1 MNTVLIVEDEKM
13 IRQGIKSMIQRS
25 GVPVQT
31 IIECSNGQ
39 MALEVLQSQQIDV
52 MFTDIRMPKMDGIT
66 LVQEMQKFQRRPLT
80 VVISGYDDFSYAVEM
95 LRMGVKEYILKP
107 IDREQIMSIM
117 HKMEDELTHIK
128 EEQDTLRQAGYQQLR
143 FLCTSEKVSA
153 EDEELTGRYYQD
165 SFLQGEYEVCCCSY
179 DGEEEEQGNSYLY
192 LHNVGGYDLFLIG
205 CENKE
210 FLIRNE
216 LRNCY
221 AGFSQPVSGISSL
234 KKAYEQAVLGRH
246 EAFARAI
253 KVVDCNES
261 YMKKQTEHPKMAEE
275 ENRRL
280 ESAVHILGTERVEEA
295 VELIQDYGRQVQ
307 NGAMDTDEFA
317 QRMHLML
324 ERIAVNYENAPK
336 VRKESILE
344 LQDIYRYQ
352 TITEYVNTLT
362 DWMRRF
368 HDLISEEFDDYKNKQ
383 KIQQAVSYIHEN
395 YNKDLNMAVVS
406 NYISM
411 NYSLF
416 SYVFK
421 QYTGTNFVNFLKDLR
436 MQEAKRLLETSD
448 MRVNE
453 ISQSVGY
460 ENEKHFMKIF
470 KATLGVSPTEYRK
483 SIQLKGE

>member
-1 MNTVLIVEDEKM
+1 MNTVLIVEDEKL
-13 IRQGIKSMIQRS
+13 IRQGIKSMIQRC
-25 GVPVQT
+25 GVNIQT

-39 MALEVLQSQQIDV
+39 MALDVLQSQQVDV

-66 LVQEMQKFQRRPLT
+66 LVQEMQKFAKRPLT
-80 VVISGYDDFSYAVEM
+80 VVISGYDDFAYAVEM
-95 LRMGVKEYILKP
+95 LRMGVREYILKP
-107 IDREQIMSIM
+107 IDREQITGIM
-117 HKMEDELTHIK
+117 HRMEEELMHIR
-128 EEQDTLRQAGYQQLR
+128 ETQDTLRQAGYQQLR
-143 FLCTSEKVSA
+143 FLCTSEHAST
-153 EDEELTGRYYQD
+153 EDIELISRHYKD

-179 DGEEEEQGNSYLY
+179 EGEDEEQGNSYLY
-192 LHNVGGYDLFLIG
+192 LQNVGGYDLFLVS

-210 FLIRNE
+210 FLLKNE

-221 AGFSQPVSGISSL
+221 VGFGQPVRGITL
-234 KKAYEQAVLGRH
+234 LRKAYEQAILSRH
-246 EAFARAI
+246 KAFAQCIRT
-253 KVVDCNES
+253 VDYDEGWVTES
-261 YMKKQTEHPKMAEE
+261 KEHGRLAEE
-275 ENRRL
+275 EIRKI
-280 ESAVHILGTERVEEA
+280 EGAVHILGTERVEEA
-295 VELIQDYGRQVQ
+295 VELIHEYGRLVKD
-307 NGAMDTDEFA
+307 ASMATDEFA
-317 QRMHLML
+317 DRIHLLL
-324 ERIAVNYENAPK
+324 ERITVNYENVLK

-352 TITEYVNTLT
+352 TITEYIATFT

-416 SYVFK
+416 SCTFK

-436 MQEAKRLLETSD
+436 MQEAKRLLESTD

-453 ISQSVGY
+453 ISQAVGY

-470 KATLGVSPTEYRK
+470 KAVLGVSPTEYRK
-483 SIQLKGE
+483 SVQLKR

>member
-39 MALEVLQSQQIDV
+39 MALDVLASQQVDV

-66 LVQEMQKFQRRPLT
+66 LVQEMQKFSEHPLT

-107 IDREQIMSIM
+107 IDREQIMTIM
-117 HKMEDELTHIK
+117 HRMEEELGHIK
-128 EEQDTLRQAGYQQLR
+128 AQQDTLRQAGYQQLR
-143 FLCTSEKVSA
+143 FLCTSQQVSS
-153 EDEELTGRYYQD
+153 EDEKLIDQYYQD

-192 LHNVGGYDLFLIG
+192 LQNVGGYDLFLISY
-205 CENKE
+205 ENKE
-210 FLIRNE
+210 FLLRNE
-216 LRNCY
+216 LRNCCV
-221 AGFSQPVSGISSL
+221 GFSEPVRGIPSL
-234 KKAYEQAVLGRH
+234 KKAYEQAVLCRH
-246 EAFARAI
+246 EAFAKAI
-253 KVVDCNES
+253 KVVDHTQGQNREG
-261 YMKKQTEHPKMAEE
+261 KEPVKMSEE

-307 NGAMDTDEFA
+307 DGMMEPDAFA
-317 QRMHLML
+317 QRMHLLL
-324 ERIAVNYENAPK
+324 ERIAGNYENALK

-344 LQDIYRYQ
+344 LQNIYRYQ
-352 TITEYVNTLT
+352 NITEYVNTLT

-383 KIQQAVSYIHEN
+383 KIQQAVSYIYEN

-416 SYVFK
+416 SYAFK

-436 MQEAKRLLETSD
+436 MQEAKRLLETTD

-453 ISQSVGY
+453 ISQAVGY

-470 KATLGVSPTEYRK
+470 KAVLGVSPTEYRK
-483 SIQLKGE
+483 SIQLKG

>member
-1 MNTVLIVEDEKM
+1 MNTVLIVEDEKI

-25 GVPVQT
+25 GVPIQT

-39 MALEVLQSQQIDV
+39 MALDVLESQQVDV

-66 LVQEMQKFQRRPLT
+66 LVQEMQRFPRYPLT

-107 IDREQIMSIM
+107 IDREQISTIM
-117 HKMEDELTHIK
+117 HKMEEELMHRK

-143 FLCTSEKVSA
+143 FLCTSDHVSD
-153 EDEELTGRYYQD
+153 EDRKLVGRYYQN

-179 DGEEEEQGNSYLY
+179 EGEEEEQGNSYLY
-192 LHNVGGYDLFLIG
+192 LQNVGGYDLFLISS
-205 CENKE
+205 ENKE

-221 AGFSQPVSGISSL
+221 AGFSQPVSGIDSL
-234 KKAYEQAVLGRH
+234 KKAYEQAIYSRH
-246 EAFARAI
+246 EAFAKSMKIVNYSEGQLSCA
-253 KVVDCNES
+253 KES
-261 YMKKQTEHPKMAEE
+261 AKMAEE
-275 ENRRL
+275 ESRRL

-295 VELIQDYGRQVQ
+295 VELIQDYGRQVRD
-307 NGAMDTDEFA
+307 GVMDTDEFA
-317 QRMHLML
+317 QRMHLLL
-324 ERIAVNYENAPK
+324 ERITSNYENVLK

-344 LQDIYRYQ
+344 LQNIYRYQ

-362 DWMRRF
+362 NWMRRF

-416 SYVFK
+416 SYAFK

-436 MQEAKRLLETSD
+436 MQEAKRLLETTD

-453 ISQSVGY
+453 ISQAVGY

-483 SIQLKGE
+483 SIQLKG